1 MASQKLFLAAA
12 LGLLFCIEIVSS
24 ASPRSIRNERDVGS
38 DIKKGLKDLENEVE
52 KEVADLKN
60 QFEKIGNEFQ
70 ELIDSIWGGTCLN
83 DNACYEEISYCQREA
98 KSLLSVIVGKCFPRE
113 WVFLTMIF
121 VALVIIAL
129 NIACCACIRKCFC

>member
-12 LGLLFCIEIVSS
+12 LGLFFCIEIVSS

-83 DNACYEEISYCQREA
+83 DNACYEEISYCQTEE
-98 KSLLSVIVGKCFPRE
+98 KLGPLLKHIVGKCFPRG
-113 WVFLTMIF
+113 WVFLIMIYTLTF
-121 VALVIIAL
+121 RGKKESIPGV
-129 NIACCACIRKCFC
+129 